1 MIDHPHGCPASITW
15 LWTIDDRSDA
25 KPARPRVINTTL
37 KHSRERNHFPG
48 STILTSLVSKATDR
62 YVPSFI
68 ELSIVY
74 TGRKGS
80 MEKWPIENCFLSSK
94 IVFRN
99 YNFPSVRIRWNK
111 LEYFIDLIDIVI
123 ITSGI
128 RYVKYNSNLEVPPVR
143 SRVLSKSY
151 FSAANKTSLKIKIK
165 KKEREKKER
174 NLVNQYPFIITIIYI
189 HIYLESWK

>member
-1 MIDHPHGCPASITW
+1 M
-15 LWTIDDRSDA
+15 
-25 KPARPRVINTTL
+25 
-37 KHSRERNHFPG
+37 
-48 STILTSLVSKATDR
+48 
-62 YVPSFI
+62 
-68 ELSIVY
+68 
-74 TGRKGS
+74 
-80 MEKWPIENCFLSSK
+80 
-94 IVFRN
+94 
-99 YNFPSVRIRWNK
+99 
-111 LEYFIDLIDIVI
+111 I